1 MATIGSGTTL
11 EKRRVRWGVPMVLG
25 IVMIVLGLIALYASV
40 ATTLISVIY
49 LGIMLLVVGV
59 MEIIAAVRVGRH
71 GSWLTYLLAGI
82 LSLVVGG
89 LFLDKPLA
97 SLASL
102 TLLIAGFLFAA
113 GLFRGIT
120 AIADRYPQWGIDFLY
135 GVVALALG
143 VYIVLSWPISSF
155 WVLGTIVSAEILVRG
170 ITLVAASWALRSAEH
185 GELPG
190 GLVAA

>member
-1 MATIGSGTTL
+1 MTVTGTETRL
-11 EKRRVRWGVPMVLG
+11 RKRGVHWGLPMTLG
-25 IVMIVLGLIALYASV
+25 ILTIILGLFALYASV
-40 ATTLISVIY
+40 ATTLISVIFI
-49 LGIMLLVVGV
+49 GVMLIVVGV
-59 MEIIAAVRVGRH
+59 MEIIGAIRVGRH

-82 LSLVVGG
+82 LSIVVGA

-102 TLLIAGFLFAA
+102 TLLIAGFMFSA

-135 GVVALALG
+135 GVVAIALG
-143 VYIVLSWPISSF
+143 VYIVLSWPISAF

-170 ITLVAASWALRSAEH
+170 ITLVAASWALRDIEH
-185 GELPG
+185 HVLPG
-190 GLVAA
+190 GMVAA